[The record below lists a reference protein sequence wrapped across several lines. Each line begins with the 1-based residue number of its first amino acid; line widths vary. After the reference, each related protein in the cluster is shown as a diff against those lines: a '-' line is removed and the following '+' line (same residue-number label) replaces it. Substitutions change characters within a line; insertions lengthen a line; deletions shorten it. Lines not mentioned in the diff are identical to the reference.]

1 MATTK
6 NYLQQIQ
13 IRDFVP
19 GDYDQL
25 VEVWESAGLGG
36 AHRGD
41 NLDRILHS
49 VDIGGKMLVACMPE
63 GRVVGTSWMTYDGRR
78 LHLHHVGVLPA
89 YQRKGIGQLLSEESL
104 RFAREKSTQ
113 IKLEV
118 HRTNKKAIALYR
130 KLGFDYLG
138 DYNVY
143 IVRGTQ
149 KTR

>member
-1 MATTK
+1 MT
-6 NYLQQIQ
+6 NYLEKIQ

-19 GDYDQL
+19 GDYGQL
-25 VEVWESAGLGG
+25 MEVWESTGLGD
-36 AHRGD
+36 ACRGD

-49 VDIGGKMLVACMPE
+49 LDIGGKMLVACTPE
-63 GRVVGTSWMTYDGRR
+63 GRVIGTSWMTYDGRR
-78 LHLHHVGVLPA
+78 LHLHHMGVLPA

-104 RFAREKSTQ
+104 CFAEKKNTQ

-118 HRTNKKAIALYR
+118 HRTNKNAIALYR

-138 DYNVY
+138 DYDVY

-149 KTR
+149 KMR